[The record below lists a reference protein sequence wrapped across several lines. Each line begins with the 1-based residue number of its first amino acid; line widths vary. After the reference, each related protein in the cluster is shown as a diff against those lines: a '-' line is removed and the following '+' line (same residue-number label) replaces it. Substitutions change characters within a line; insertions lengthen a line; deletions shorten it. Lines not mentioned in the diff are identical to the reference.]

1 MRKQETMKQLFYI
14 TSLIALS
21 AFTSQAQIAAGVV
34 ASSVVHKTNAAPDVH
49 LQASFANNTGEISW
63 QAVEQTTVRRY
74 ELEKSA
80 DGINFSY
87 FTSLAGS
94 SNHYSITDNSLFEN
108 INYYRV
114 KIIDRDGNYMYSS
127 IAALNTKNSLAEI
140 KLLPTQI
147 NQKIFIWVP
156 VNTSITKAVIS
167 DASGRTRLGNAA
179 VNNSTNLAAI
189 EIAPL
194 PAGVYHIQLQTSKGE
209 TVRLKFSK
217 QQL

>member
-1 MRKQETMKQLFYI
+1 MKQLFYI